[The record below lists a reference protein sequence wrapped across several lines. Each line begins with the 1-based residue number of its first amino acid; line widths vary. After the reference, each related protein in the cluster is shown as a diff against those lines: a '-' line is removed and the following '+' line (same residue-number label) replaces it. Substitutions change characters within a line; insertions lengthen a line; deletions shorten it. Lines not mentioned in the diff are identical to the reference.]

1 MKNEKLKKRQ
11 DEMEQRVKV
20 LQLWKILDETF
31 VRKEKWSIE
40 YDKYEKVGMTMIS
53 EFIKTEQKEKK

>member
-11 DEMEQRVKV
+11 DEMEQLVKV

-31 VRKEKWSIE
+31 VRKEKWSLE

>member
-1 MKNEKLKKRQ
+1 MRNEKLKKRQ

-31 VRKEKWSIE
+31 VRKEKWALE

>member
-20 LQLWKILDETF
+20 LQLWKILNETF

-40 YDKYEKVGMTMIS
+40 YDKYEKVGMPMIS
-53 EFIKTEQKEKK
+53 EFIKREQKEKK

>member
-1 MKNEKLKKRQ
+1 MRNEKLKKRQ

-31 VRKEKWSIE
+31 VRKEKWSLE

>member
-20 LQLWKILDETF
+20 LQLWKILNETF